1 MAFFASRNGRD
12 DASQLR
18 GLGVQNP
25 VQNTDPP
32 ASLGTVESSG
42 LPPWVES
49 AVRKLLAQVLPQFQ
63 PLVTK
68 TEAVLA
74 DAQDAL
80 AGLKRDQARV
90 SDDLASL
97 RLAQIEAMTQ
107 IAALK
112 ASVDRLALLHLD
124 PE

>member
-1 MAFFASRNGRD
+1 MPFFASRTNGRD

-18 GLGVQNP
+18 GLGA

-32 ASLGTVESSG
+32 ANLGTVESSG

-49 AVRKLLAQVLPQFQ
+49 AVKKLLAQVLPQFQ

-74 DAQDAL
+74 EAQEAL

-90 SDDLASL
+90 TAELASL
-97 RLAQIEAMTQ
+97 RLAQIEGMTQ
-107 IAALK
+107 LAAMK
-112 ASVDRLALLHLD
+112 ASVDRLALLSVD
-124 PE
+124 PC